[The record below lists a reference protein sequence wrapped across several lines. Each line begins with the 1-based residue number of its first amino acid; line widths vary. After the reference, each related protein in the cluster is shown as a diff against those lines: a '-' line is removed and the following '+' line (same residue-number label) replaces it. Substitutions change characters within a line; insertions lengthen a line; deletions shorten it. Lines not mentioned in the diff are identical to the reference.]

1 LKCPANWK
9 SRGELEIPLILPKV
23 AAPKLVACAS
33 ESDLVPRVQTV
44 EFENQRLSSALTLVW
59 LNSRSLQKANAA
71 MSSPGLRGAAQSA
84 ESAAASSG

>member
-1 LKCPANWK
+1 MVFGNFMGSFDYEAGNFESCL
-9 SRGELEIPLILPKV
+9 SGE
-23 AAPKLVACAS
+23 
-33 ESDLVPRVQTV
+33 
-44 EFENQRLSSALTLVW
+44 ALLW